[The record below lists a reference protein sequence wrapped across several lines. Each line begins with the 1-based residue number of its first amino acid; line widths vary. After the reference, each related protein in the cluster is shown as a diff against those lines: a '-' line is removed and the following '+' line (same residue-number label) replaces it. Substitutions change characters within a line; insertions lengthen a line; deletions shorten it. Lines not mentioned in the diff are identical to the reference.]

1 MLEDAGNLN
10 KPYKKDKCGGFIKDL
25 DSYAR
30 KILVERRKIEMQLE
44 KAIGKLNAAR
54 KKRRGFWGSVLDF
67 CGGFCDAVSPIFPP
81 AKLGAKACEKGLN
94 LMEDNIEKWEHNVR
108 LLERMLEIYSNQAKA
123 SVDLVNQAWEG
134 IKKRLHFYTDKHQEF
149 IRRLK
154 QASDA
159 IDNEYNFPTP
169 GVLLEYDFERPAIS
183 YTPKKSVFNERLKDL
198 RENFSASLY
207 ADLCADL
214 KDKINAFSY
223 RDRAKASKERELEKN
238 LEDLTPSFRDKTN
251 ALSGDDLER
260 LAISKEK
267 ELEKDLEDLMPSVLG
282 VPSYNESLTLAK
294 NRCVKNC
301 KKALEGFTEKIKE
314 PPNDSNAINEAFN
327 HLKTELERAI
337 DDERLK
343 GLRENFASL
352 CADLED
358 KIHHNALSNDDLER
372 MIAFREREL
381 EKNLE
386 DLVGASSYDEN
397 PNDGLDRMAISKEK
411 ELEKS
416 LEDLMPSV
424 LSVPSYNESLT
435 LAKNRCVK
443 NCKKALEGFTEKIK
457 EIPNDSNAIN
467 EAFDSLE
474 TELERATENLSQKI
488 DPILERNENYT
499 QKALEYREF
508 LESRKKGFIVDEQN
522 PYPEEVRFNEWC
534 LAEFDS
540 VFSTIVP
547 LEDLNKTACA
557 HHALKAL
564 QAALKDN
571 DLGFDATE
579 LEQIAKGFIPR
590 GYLWHFDANVL
601 GNVALVREELLL
613 GVKHTKGYSL
623 WTEFLQKQN

>member
-1 MLEDAGNLN
+1 MAEWKTDTEEVKQIVKACRDFKRSLQEE
-10 KPYKKDKCGGFIKDL
+10 KCAQFIKNL

-30 KILVERRKIEMQLE
+30 ETLLERRKIEMQLE
-44 KAIGKLNAAR
+44 KAIGELKKAKSNEKGAR
-54 KKRRGFWGSVLDF
+54 FVLRGLQGASILSCIW
-67 CGGFCDAVSPIFPP
+67 PP
-81 AKLGAKACEKGLN
+81 ARIAATAAVAAAEMVLRHMKEN
-94 LMEDNIEKWEHNVR
+94 TEKWEHNVR
-108 LLERMLEIYSNQAKA
+108 LLERMLEIYSTQTKA
-123 SVDLVNQAWEG
+123 SVELVNQAWEG
-134 IKKRLHFYTDKHQEF
+134 VKKRLHFYTDKHQEF

-169 GVLLEYDFERPAIS
+169 GVLMEYDFERPTFS
-183 YTPKKSVFNERLKDL
+183 YNPKKSVFNERLKDL
-198 RENFSASLY
+198 REDFSFSLY
-207 ADLCADL
+207 TDL
-214 KDKINAFSY
+214 K
-223 RDRAKASKERELEKN
+223 
-238 LEDLTPSFRDKTN
+238 
-251 ALSGDDLER
+251 
-260 LAISKEK
+260 
-267 ELEKDLEDLMPSVLG
+267 
-282 VPSYNESLTLAK
+282 
-294 NRCVKNC
+294 
-301 KKALEGFTEKIKE
+301 
-314 PPNDSNAINEAFN
+314 
-327 HLKTELERAI
+327 
-337 DDERLK
+337 
-343 GLRENFASL
+343 
-352 CADLED
+352 D
-358 KIHHNALSNDDLER
+358 KIHHNALSGDD
-372 MIAFREREL
+372 
-381 EKNLE
+381 
-386 DLVGASSYDEN
+386 
-397 PNDGLDRMAISKEK
+397 LDRMASSKEQ
-411 ELEKS
+411 EFEKS

-457 EIPNDSNAIN
+457 EAPNDSNAIN

-474 TELERATENLSQKI
+474 TELERATENLSQKV
-488 DPILERNENYT
+488 DPVLERNENYT

-508 LESRKKGFIVDEQN
+508 LESRKEGFIVDEKN
-522 PYPEEVRFNEWC
+522 PYPEEVRFNEWR

-540 VFSTIVP
+540 VFSAIVP
-547 LEDLNKTACA
+547 LEDLNKIACA

>member
-1 MLEDAGNLN
+1 MAEWKTDTEEV
-10 KPYKKDKCGGFIKDL
+10 KKVVEKCREFKRSLQEERCLDFIKDL
-25 DSYAR
+25 DSYAL
-30 KILVERRKIEMQLE
+30 KIIVERRKIEMQLE

-54 KKRRGFWGSVLDF
+54 KKRRSLWGSILDF
-67 CGGFCDAVSPIFPP
+67 GRDCLNVVGSVIPP
-81 AKLGAKACEKGLN
+81 LKLCAELCEKGLN
-94 LMEDNIEKWEHNVR
+94 LMEDDIEKWEHNVR

-134 IKKRLHFYTDKHQEF
+134 VKKRLHFYTDKHQEF
-149 IRRLK
+149 IKRLK

-169 GVLLEYDFERPAIS
+169 GVLMEYDFERPTFS
-183 YTPKKSVFNERLKDL
+183 YNPKKSVFNERLKDL
-198 RENFSASLY
+198 REDFSASLY
-207 ADLCADL
+207 ADL
-214 KDKINAFSY
+214 KDKINAFSKK
-223 RDRAKASKERELEKN
+223 DCAKASKERELEN
-238 LEDLTPSFRDKTN
+238 LEDWMPSFRDKTN

-260 LAISKEK
+260 MASSKE
-267 ELEKDLEDLMPSVLG
+267 
-282 VPSYNESLTLAK
+282 
-294 NRCVKNC
+294 
-301 KKALEGFTEKIKE
+301 
-314 PPNDSNAINEAFN
+314 
-327 HLKTELERAI
+327 
-337 DDERLK
+337 
-343 GLRENFASL
+343 REF
-352 CADLED
+352 
-358 KIHHNALSNDDLER
+358 
-372 MIAFREREL
+372 
-381 EKNLE
+381 
-386 DLVGASSYDEN
+386 
-397 PNDGLDRMAISKEK
+397 
-411 ELEKS
+411 EKS

-435 LAKNRCVK
+435 LAKKNCVK

-457 EIPNDSNAIN
+457 EAPNDSNAIN
-467 EAFDSLE
+467 EAFDNLE

-488 DPILERNENYT
+488 DPVLERNENYT

-508 LESRKKGFIVDEQN
+508 LESRKESFIVDEKN
-522 PYPEEVRFNEWC
+522 PYPEEVSFNEWR

-540 VFSTIVP
+540 VFSAIVP

-571 DLGFDATE
+571 DLGFDATD

>member
-1 MLEDAGNLN
+1 MAEWKTDTEEV
-10 KPYKKDKCGGFIKDL
+10 KKVVEKCREFKRSLQEEKCSPFIKDL

-54 KKRRGFWGSVLDF
+54 KKRRGFWGFLGEIGRSFCNAVGSV
-67 CGGFCDAVSPIFPP
+67 IPP
-81 AKLGAKACEKGLN
+81 LKLGAELCEKGLN

-123 SVDLVNQAWEG
+123 SADLVNQDWEG

-149 IRRLK
+149 IRRLN

-169 GVLLEYDFERPAIS
+169 GVLKEYDFERPAIS

-223 RDRAKASKERELEKN
+223 RDRTKASKEREW
-238 LEDLTPSFRDKTN
+238 DLVDTD
-251 ALSGDDLER
+251 
-260 LAISKEK
+260 I
-267 ELEKDLEDLMPSVLG
+267 
-282 VPSYNESLTLAK
+282 ESLTLAK
-294 NRCVKNC
+294 NRCVKNI
-301 KKALEGFTEKIKE
+301 KEALEGFAEKIKE
-314 PPNDSNAINEAFN
+314 S
-327 HLKTELERAI
+327 
-337 DDERLK
+337 
-343 GLRENFASL
+343 
-352 CADLED
+352 
-358 KIHHNALSNDDLER
+358 
-372 MIAFREREL
+372 
-381 EKNLE
+381 
-386 DLVGASSYDEN
+386 
-397 PNDGLDRMAISKEK
+397 
-411 ELEKS
+411 
-416 LEDLMPSV
+416 
-424 LSVPSYNESLT
+424 
-435 LAKNRCVK
+435 
-443 NCKKALEGFTEKIK
+443 
-457 EIPNDSNAIN
+457 PNDSNAIN

-474 TELERATENLSQKI
+474 TELERATENLIQKI
-488 DPILERNENYT
+488 VPILERNENYT

-508 LESRKKGFIVDEQN
+508 LESRKESFIVDEQN
-522 PYPEEVRFNEWC
+522 RYPEEVSFNEWR

-540 VFSTIVP
+540 VFSAIVP

-564 QAALKDN
+564 QAVLKDN
-571 DLGFDATE
+571 DLGFDAAE

>member
-1 MLEDAGNLN
+1 MAEWKTDTEEV
-10 KPYKKDKCGGFIKDL
+10 KKVVRRCRDFKESLQEKRCGGFIKDL
-25 DSYAR
+25 DSYAL
-30 KILVERRKIEMQLE
+30 KIIVERRKIEMQLE

-67 CGGFCDAVSPIFPP
+67 CGGVCDAVSTIFPP

-94 LMEDNIEKWEHNVR
+94 LMEDNIERWEHNVR
-108 LLERMLEIYSNQAKA
+108 LLERMLEIYSTQAKA

-134 IKKRLHFYTDKHQEF
+134 VKKRLHFYTDKHQEF

-198 RENFSASLY
+198 REDFSASLY
-207 ADLCADL
+207 ADL
-214 KDKINAFSY
+214 KDKINAFSNK
-223 RDRAKASKERELEKN
+223 DRTKASKERELEN
-238 LEDLTPSFRDKTN
+238 LEDL
-251 ALSGDDLER
+251 
-260 LAISKEK
+260 
-267 ELEKDLEDLMPSVLG
+267 M
-282 VPSYNESLTLAK
+282 
-294 NRCVKNC
+294 
-301 KKALEGFTEKIKE
+301 
-314 PPNDSNAINEAFN
+314 
-327 HLKTELERAI
+327 
-337 DDERLK
+337 
-343 GLRENFASL
+343 
-352 CADLED
+352 
-358 KIHHNALSNDDLER
+358 
-372 MIAFREREL
+372 
-381 EKNLE
+381 
-386 DLVGASSYDEN
+386 GASSYDEN
-397 PNDGLDRMAISKEK
+397 PNDELDRMASSKER
-411 ELEKS
+411 EFEKS

-435 LAKNRCVK
+435 LAKKNCVK

-457 EIPNDSNAIN
+457 EAPNDSNAIN

-474 TELERATENLSQKI
+474 RELERATENLSQKI
-488 DPILERNENYT
+488 DPVLERNENYT

-508 LESRKKGFIVDEQN
+508 LESRKEDFIVDEKN
-522 PYPEEVRFNEWC
+522 PYPDEVRFNALR

-540 VFSTIVP
+540 VFSAIAP

-601 GNVALVREELLL
+601 GNLALVREELLL